1 MKVIKPKTFTAGLL
15 SYSSAVETAAA
26 WSSGTTYALGA
37 IVDYGESLYES
48 LQGTNLNKQPDTNPT
63 WWQRIGPDN
72 RHAMFD
78 QQVSTAT
85 SATSPLVVS
94 VNTGAINSAALVGLV
109 GAKLNIW
116 LTSAAA
122 SFTSRGSSATFVD
135 FQGVVQTAST
145 NVRRYGHNPT
155 TLLPTGLMIEAAATN
170 LALRSAEFDNASW
183 TKQRVSVTANS
194 VAAPDGATAA
204 DLVTGTGAA
213 GGAMSVQQ
221 SVTVSGSTA
230 YTISVWAKAGTAT
243 WLVIYGFDGTTTPGQ
258 WFHLSGAGAIG
269 QTDAGMSAPKI
280 EAFPNGWFRCSVVRT
295 TGSGA
300 TSLRA
305 EFAQAAAN
313 GTTIAADTKTFYLWG
328 AQVEAGSAATSYVVT
343 TGTTATRSADVG
355 TGATVVYSKSINL
368 DGTILSDWYQY
379 FFEEAVQL
387 GEVVV
392 TDVTPYVNGQLSIS
406 LHGSS
411 TVEVG
416 NLLFGTFYDIG
427 ETEFG
432 ATAGITDYSVK
443 ETDQFGDVTFVP
455 RTFAKRLTA
464 RMQLD
469 AAQMNK
475 VQRVLADV
483 RATPCVWIGA
493 DDATLYAPLIVY
505 GWYRDFSID
514 VAYPTT
520 SFVSLE
526 VEGLT

>member
-1 MKVIKPKTFTAGLL
+1 MKVIKPKTFAPAMLA
-15 SYSSAVETAAA
+15 YSSAVETAAA

-37 IVDYGESLYES
+37 VVDYGQSLYES
-48 LQGTNLNKQPDTNPT
+48 LQGSNLNRQPDTNPT
-63 WWQRIGPDN
+63 WWQRTGPDN

-116 LTSAAA
+116 LTSSAA
-122 SFTSRGSSATFVD
+122 SFTSRASSATWVD
-135 FQGVVQTAST
+135 YQGVIQTAGS
-145 NVRRYGHNPT
+145 NVPRYGHNPA
-155 TLLPTGLMIEAAATN
+155 TLLPTGLMIESAATN
-170 LALRSAEFDNASW
+170 LVLRSAEFDNASW
-183 TKQRVSVTANS
+183 TKQRTTVTANS
-194 VAAPDGATAA
+194 VTAPDGTTSA

-221 SVTVSGSTA
+221 SVTAAGSTA
-230 YTISVWAKAGTAT
+230 YALSVWAKAGTAT

-258 WFHLSGAGAIG
+258 WFNLSTGAIG
-269 QTDAGMSAPKI
+269 QTDAGMSLPKI
-280 EAFPNGWFRCSVVRT
+280 EAFPGGWYRCSVVRT

-305 EFAQAAAN
+305 EFAQAAAD
-313 GTTIAADTKTFYLWG
+313 GTTIAADTKTFHLWG
-328 AQVEAGSAATSYVVT
+328 AQAEAGSAATSYVAT
-343 TGTTATRSADVG
+343 AGTTATRAADVG
-355 TGATVVYSKSINL
+355 TGASVVYAKSVNL
-368 DGTILSDWYQY
+368 DGTILADWYQY

-387 GEVVV
+387 GEVVR
-392 TDVTPYVNGQLSIS
+392 TDVVPYTNGQLSIS
-406 LHGSS
+406 LHGPG
-411 TVEVG
+411 TVEIG
-416 NLLFGTFYDIG
+416 NLLFGTFYDLG
-427 ETEFG
+427 DTEFG
-432 ATAGITDYSVK
+432 ASAGITDYSVK
-443 ETDQFGDVTFVP
+443 ETDEFGDVTFVP

-493 DDATLYAPLIVY
+493 DDQALYAPLIVY